1 MKKHLSVSSL
11 GHYCFMSTM
20 VLAIAVTVFPLS
32 GCNIIQKASEKLEDP
47 VQVQKYADQIEAS
60 INFGVTRSIQADPT
74 RIDKLRP
81 VVLALDVL
89 IGDRIV
95 SPSEVTEVFEDAG
108 ILDMESSAGF
118 YAIMA
123 SLGLYDVLFR
133 ENVDAVLSG
142 DIDFLPFL
150 VALRDGMSDAIDGM
164 AVEGASPFQIAR

>member
-1 MKKHLSVSSL
+1 MKKHLSISSL
-11 GHYCFMSTM
+11 GHYSFMSTM

-32 GCNIIQKASEKLEDP
+32 GCNTIQKAAEKLEDP
-47 VQVQKYADQIEAS
+47 AQVQKYSNQIEAS
-60 INFGVTRSIQADPT
+60 IRFGVTRSIQADPT

-89 IGDRIV
+89 IDDRMV
-95 SPSEVTEVFEDAG
+95 SPFEVTEVFEGAG
-108 ILDMESSAGF
+108 IFSMESSAGF

-123 SLGLYDVLFR
+123 ALGLYDVLFR

-150 VALRDGMSDAIDGM
+150 VALRDGMSAAIDDTT
-164 AVEGASPFQIAR
+164 AKGASPYRLTY